1 MIKTLFNDFIYT
13 GKGIETMEN
22 ESFNPKI
29 DFVKIEKDLMDYWEK
44 ERIFEQLRKKNENNE
59 IFSFLEGPPTA
70 NGHPHFGHAMTRA
83 TKDVVLRFQAMNGKN
98 VFPWI
103 GGWDCHGLPVE
114 LEVEKM
120 LKINSKK
127 EIEKYG
133 IKEFNMLCKEN
144 VFRYKKEW
152 EDMTK
157 RIGFWIDLENAY
169 VTMSNNYI
177 ESVWWALSQIWKMGL
192 LEKSFKIV
200 PYCPRCGT
208 PLSSHEVAQGYK
220 EAEDPSV
227 YVKFKVKGEDAY
239 FLVWTTT
246 PWTLPSNLFLAVGE
260 NIDYALVENE
270 KEHYYIALE
279 VAKKLMPDAKVILTI
294 KGRELLGK
302 RYERIIDAIPYEGD
316 VFFVVPGNFVTV
328 EEGTGIVH
336 IAPAFGADDFEI
348 GRKYNVKILNPVD
361 REGKFIEGPW
371 KGKFVK
377 DADKEIIS
385 YLKKENRLYSSGKIK
400 HTYPF
405 CWRCGT
411 PLLYYPLDTWYIKVS
426 NVREKLIENNEK
438 INWIPEHLKHGRFG
452 NFLTEAKD
460 WALSRDRYWGTPLPV
475 WKCDK
480 GHTFVPSSFK
490 ELFDHSEKIPENF
503 EPHRPWVDEIVV
515 KCPVCNSR
523 MQRESFVIDGWF
535 DSGSAPFAQF
545 HYPFENKEKFE
556 KFYPVDFITEAI
568 DQTRGWFYTLHVV
581 NSLLYG
587 SNSYRNV
594 LTLGFVLNEKGEK
607 MSKSKGDAV
616 DPIPIMDSLGA
627 DALRVYIF
635 SLPPW
640 KGRRVSSALIKE
652 YRSKTI
658 ETLWNSYVFFKNNSL
673 IDKFE
678 FDDGEITESLDR
690 WIISRLNSTV
700 RCVKEYMENF
710 EIHRAMECNEK
721 FINDLSNWYIR
732 RSRRRFW
739 EERMTQEKLSG
750 YRTMYIVFRD
760 FTKVLAPFAPFIS
773 EYIFMNLTGEKSV
786 HLQEFPKVNDDLIDN
801 ALEKEMQTLIDIV
814 ELGRRARQIANI
826 KTRQPLETLYIVS
839 EDSDVLSAVEKHSEI
854 IKEELNVK
862 NVVQEKERDRFIRMG
877 VRFDPHVVGPILKG
891 DVKIYSDKLKDL
903 NPWEIK
909 GKVDRGEQVKIL
921 DRDLTPNAF
930 IFEEEPLDDLVMAKD
945 KDIYVLITRNIDRN
959 LLLEGLAR
967 ELVRRIQLMRKE
979 LDLAYA
985 DRIDLSISTDDTDIG
1000 DVLSR
1005 YREYIENETLSKI
1018 TDNINDGYTRDWDIQ
1033 ERSVKIKIKRFN
1045 NKD

>member
-1 MIKTLFNDFIYT
+1 MILFPMA
-13 GKGIETMEN
+13 KGIEIMDN
-22 ESFNPKI
+22 GNFNPKI
-29 DFVKIEKDLMDYWEK
+29 DFVEMEKEIMDYWEK
-44 ERIFEQLRKKNENNE
+44 ENIFELLRKKNENKE

-70 NGHPHFGHAMTRA
+70 NGHPHFGHALTRA
-83 TKDVVLRFQAMNGKN
+83 TKDVILRFQAMNGKN
-98 VFPWI
+98 VYPWI

-133 IKEFNMLCKEN
+133 IKEFNMLCKES
-144 VFRYKKEW
+144 VFKYKKEW
-152 EDMTK
+152 EEMTK
-157 RIGFWIDLENAY
+157 RIGFWIDLDNAY

-177 ESVWWALSQIWKMGL
+177 ESVWWAISQIWNMGL

-220 EAEDPSV
+220 ETEDPSV
-227 YVKFKVKGEDAY
+227 YVKFKVKDEDAY

-246 PWTLPSNLFLAVGE
+246 PWTLPSNLFLAVRE
-260 NIDYALVENE
+260 DIEYALLEYE
-270 KEHYYIALE
+270 KEHLYLALE
-279 VAKKLMPDAKVILTI
+279 VAKKLMPGSRII
-294 KGRELLGK
+294 KTFSGKELLGK
-302 RYERIIDAIPYEGD
+302 SYERLIDAIPYEGKA
-316 VFFVVPGNFVTV
+316 FFVVSGDFVTV

-348 GRKYNVKILNPVD
+348 GKKYNVKILNPVD
-361 REGKFIEGPW
+361 REGKFTEGPW

-385 YLKKENRLYSSGKIK
+385 FLRKEKMLFSSGRIK

-438 INWIPEHLKHGRFG
+438 INWIPDHLKHGRFG
-452 NFLTEAKD
+452 NFLLEAKD

-475 WKCDK
+475 WKCEN

-490 ELFDHSEKIPENF
+490 ELFDHAENIPENF
-503 EPHRPWVDEIVV
+503 EPHRPWVDELVV
-515 KCPVCNSR
+515 NCPVCNAK
-523 MQRESFVIDGWF
+523 MKRENFVIDGWF

-545 HYPFENKEKFE
+545 HYPFENENEFK
-556 KFYPVDFITEAI
+556 KFYPVEFITEAI

-581 NSLLYG
+581 NSLLYS
-587 SNSYRNV
+587 SNSYKNV
-594 LTLGFVLNEKGEK
+594 LTLGFVLNERGEK

-616 DPIPIMDSLGA
+616 DPLPIMDSLGA

-640 KGRRVSSALIKE
+640 KDRRVSSTLIKD
-652 YRSKTI
+652 YRSRTI
-658 ETLWNSYVFFKNNSL
+658 ETLWNSYVFFKNNAVL
-673 IDKFE
+673 DRFE
-678 FDDGEITESLDR
+678 FDSGNITESLDK
-690 WIISRLNSTV
+690 WIISRLNSTIK
-700 RCVKEYMENF
+700 CVKEYMQNF
-710 EIHRAMECNEK
+710 EIHKSMECNEK

-739 EERMTQEKLSG
+739 EERMTDEKLSG
-750 YRTMYIVFRD
+750 YRTMYIIFNDFSKVF
-760 FTKVLAPFAPFIS
+760 APFAPFIS
-773 EYIFMNLTGEKSV
+773 EYIFRNLTGEKSV
-786 HLQEFPKVNDDLIDN
+786 HLQDYPIANESMIDTD
-801 ALEKEMQTLIDIV
+801 LEKEMQTLIDLI

-826 KTRQPLETLYIVS
+826 KTRQPLETFFVIADD
-839 EDSDVLSAVEKHSEI
+839 EKIENAVKKHIEI

-862 NVVQEKERDRFIRMG
+862 NVIYEKEKKEF
-877 VRFDPHVVGPILKG
+877 VRLNVKFDPKVVGPILKG
-891 DVKIYSDKLKDL
+891 EVKKFSEKLSEMD
-903 NPWEIK
+903 PWELWNKVEKANSIK
-909 GKVDRGEQVKIL
+909 IFDKEI
-921 DRDLTPNAF
+921 PSSAF
-930 IFEEEPLDDLVMAKD
+930 IFEEEAKEGMVMAKE
-945 KDIYVLITRNIDRN
+945 KDIYVLITKNIDRN

-979 LDLAYA
+979 LDLAYGDKVELCISA
-985 DRIDLSISTDDTDIG
+985 DDKDIKDALEKSTD
-1000 DVLSR
+1000 
-1005 YREYIENETLSKI
+1005 YIENETLSKFVDYI
-1018 TDNINDGYTRDWDIQ
+1018 DDGYSRDWEIQ
-1033 ERSVKIKIKRFN
+1033 DRNVKITIKRFN
-1045 NKD
+1045 NKK